1 MDLILLLK
9 LTNKAEKIMNTEI
22 KPNKNYT
29 NLTPSTSE
37 AKSIF
42 TSKTVWGIVFTTV
55 AAIAPVIGND
65 VDKFINKQPI
75 NIGQDTAQIVVIIC
89 GAAATI
95 CGRVEAKDSI
105 YTPEWLPGPNKP
117 DVE

>member
-1 MDLILLLK
+1 
-9 LTNKAEKIMNTEI
+9 MNTETE
-22 KPNKNYT
+22 KVLNYT
-29 NLTPSTSE
+29 EQKSNSSE

-55 AAIAPVIGND
+55 AAIAPVIGSD
-65 VDKFINKQPI
+65 VDKLLNKQPI

-95 CGRVEAKDSI
+95 CGRVEAKDSL
-105 YTPEWLPGPNKP
+105 YTPNWLPGPNKP
-117 DVE
+117 ENE